1 MMLLNVP
8 RLLPFIAIKQNLFL
22 RVFGPNIFR
31 SFRTLAERKLQM
43 LDCTTKVQ
51 DLSSPLGNRLEKLRG
66 DRSESWSIRINNQW
80 RICFGWRNGEA
91 LNVEIVDYH

>member
-1 MMLLNVP
+1 MRKTVLD
-8 RLLPFIAIKQNLFL
+8 FGSTSTESLFAG
-22 RVFGPNIFR
+22 VCPNIFR

-43 LDCTTKVQ
+43 LDSATNVQ
-51 DLSSPLGNRLEKLRG
+51 DLSSPPGNRLEKLRG